1 MSKNEFVNAAVK
13 GIGELVTGAAKS
25 AVDNLIPT
33 LKETGK
39 EVLKD
44 TLKEGAQATL
54 NASVEHLSEKDSK
67 LAKIASQTLQ
77 AVGEKHL
84 GQNYERTPSEDIAQ
98 TRYKQLSDNEQK
110 IAELNKLEGEIK
122 QTSTMKMR

>member
-1 MSKNEFVNAAVK
+1 MSKSEFVNAAVK

-122 QTSTMKMR
+122 QASTMKMR

>member
-1 MSKNEFVNAAVK
+1 MSKSEFVNAAVK
-13 GIGELVTGAAKS
+13 GISELVTDAAKS

-77 AVGEKHL
+77 A
-84 GQNYERTPSEDIAQ
+84 PSENIAQ
-98 TRYKQLSDNEQK
+98 TRYKQLSSNEQK
-110 IAELNKLEGEIK
+110 VAELNKLESEIK
-122 QTSTMKMR
+122 QSSTMKMR

>member
-1 MSKNEFVNAAVK
+1 MSKSEFVNAAVK
-13 GIGELVTGAAKS
+13 GIGELVTGEAKS

-77 AVGEKHL
+77 AVGERQIR
-84 GQNYERTPSEDIAQ
+84 QNYERTPSEDIAQ

-122 QTSTMKMR
+122 QTATMKMR

>member
-1 MSKNEFVNAAVK
+1 MSKSEFVNAAVK

-84 GQNYERTPSEDIAQ
+84 GQNYERTSSEDIVQ

>member
-67 LAKIASQTLQ
+67 LTKIASQTLQ

-110 IAELNKLEGEIK
+110 IAELNKLESEIK

>member
-1 MSKNEFVNAAVK
+1 MSKSEFVNAAVK

-110 IAELNKLEGEIK
+110 IVELNKLEGEIK

>member
-1 MSKNEFVNAAVK
+1 MSKSEFVNAAVK

-84 GQNYERTPSEDIAQ
+84 GQNYERTSSEDIAQ

-122 QTSTMKMR
+122 QTATMKMR

>member
-84 GQNYERTPSEDIAQ
+84 WQNYERTPSEDIAQ

>member
-1 MSKNEFVNAAVK
+1 MSKSEFVNAAVK
-13 GIGELVTGAAKS
+13 GISELVTGAAKS

-122 QTSTMKMR
+122 QTAIMKMR

>member
-1 MSKNEFVNAAVK
+1 MSKSEFVNAAVK

-122 QTSTMKMR
+122 QTATMKMR

>member
-1 MSKNEFVNAAVK
+1 MSKSEFVNAAVK
-13 GIGELVTGAAKS
+13 GISELVTGAAKS

-33 LKETGK
+33 LKETG
-39 EVLKD
+39 KD

-84 GQNYERTPSEDIAQ
+84 KQDYEQAPSENIAQ
-98 TRYKQLSDNEQK
+98 TRYKQLSNNEQK
-110 IAELNKLEGEIK
+110 VAELNKLESEIK
-122 QTSTMKMR
+122 QSSTMKMR

>member
-1 MSKNEFVNAAVK
+1 MSKSEFVNAAVK

-77 AVGEKHL
+77 TVGEKHL

-122 QTSTMKMR
+122 QTATMKMR

>member
-13 GIGELVTGAAKS
+13 GISELVTGAAKS

-33 LKETGK
+33 LKEIGK

-84 GQNYERTPSEDIAQ
+84 GQNYERTPPEDIAQ
-98 TRYKQLSDNEQK
+98 TRYKQLSDNEHK

>member
-1 MSKNEFVNAAVK
+1 MSKSEFVNAAVK

-67 LAKIASQTLQ
+67 LDKIASQTLQ

>member
-1 MSKNEFVNAAVK
+1 MSKSAFVNAAVK

-122 QTSTMKMR
+122 QTATMKMR

>member
-1 MSKNEFVNAAVK
+1 MSKSEFVNAAVK

-33 LKETGK
+33 LKEIGK

>member
-54 NASVEHLSEKDSK
+54 NASVEHLSEKNSK

>member
-1 MSKNEFVNAAVK
+1 MSKSEFVNAAVK

-44 TLKEGAQATL
+44 TLKEGAKATL

-98 TRYKQLSDNEQK
+98 IRYKQLSDNEQK

-122 QTSTMKMR
+122 QTATMKMR

>member
-1 MSKNEFVNAAVK
+1 MSKSEFVNAAVK

-84 GQNYERTPSEDIAQ
+84 GQNYERTPSEDITQ